1 MVLMNGTALDKPFVR
16 RSLEKHLLHATGM
29 DPEGS
34 EPRHWLYATAAF
46 ARDLIVERWAESR
59 RHKERLGA
67 KEVCYFSME
76 FLIGRLL
83 MDTLRNLGVYELCSE
98 ALAEAGVSIETV
110 AEQEVDAALGN
121 GGLGRLAAC
130 LLESTATTRIP
141 AYGYG
146 IRYEFGMFAQRIEGG
161 SQHEEPEAWLRF
173 GAPWE
178 FPRTDLTYPISF
190 YGRVVRETDEHGI
203 ANDRW
208 LDASQVLATAFDV
221 PVPGFRSEIVNTLR
235 LWSARA
241 PRELDLRRFNE
252 GDHLGAVDDK
262 SHWESLT
269 RVLYP
274 HDGTAAGREL
284 RFKQE
289 YFFVSASLQDILARL
304 KRQRHSF
311 DELPRFVA
319 IQINDTH
326 PALAVA
332 ELMRLLVDVHGFEW
346 DHAWSLTQRAIAYT
360 NHTLMPEALETWPL
374 RYFESMLPRHLQII
388 YRINDDLL
396 KETGT
401 RHPGDFELLR
411 RISFIDEHSERRVRM
426 ANLAF
431 VGSHRVN
438 GVSKLHTA
446 LMKETVFAD
455 LNRVFPGRIVN
466 VTNGIA
472 PRRWLVESNPA
483 LSRLISAQIGE
494 DWMRDLS
501 QLERLAPQAEDS
513 AFREQF
519 WLAKQA
525 NKQRLAAFIQEHCGI
540 RVDPSSLFD
549 VQIKRIHEYKRQLL
563 NLLHVV
569 VLYNRIRSHPGG
581 TYPPRTV
588 IFAGKAAP
596 GYAMA
601 KLIIKLVNDVAQVVN
616 SDPLIGGRLKVLF
629 IPNYS
634 VSLAERIIPA
644 ADLSEQ
650 ISTAGME
657 ASGAG
662 NMKLGLNGALTIG
675 TLDGANLEI
684 REAVGQDNFFA
695 FGLTSEDVARLK
707 ADGYDPLD
715 YGRRCPGLIHAL
727 DMIGHGIF
735 SPDQPALFRPIV
747 ESLTTCD
754 RFFVMADSASY
765 LATQAQIEALYPDR
779 DEWSRRAI
787 LNVARMGPF
796 SSDRAV
802 RDYARTV
809 WDTVPLSR
817 ERSEA
822 AVSANDLA
830 R

>member
-1 MVLMNGTALDKPFVR
+1 VDKAFVR
-16 RSLEKHLLHATGM
+16 QSLEKYLLHVTGM
-29 DPEGS
+29 DPEGL

-46 ARDLIVERWAESR
+46 ARDLIVDRWAETR
-59 RHKERLGA
+59 RRKEQQGA
-67 KEVCYFSME
+67 KEICYFSME

-83 MDTLRNLGVYELCSE
+83 TDTLRNLGVYGLCSE
-98 ALAEAGVSIETV
+98 ALAEAGVNIEAV
-110 AEQEVDAALGN
+110 AEQEIEAGLGN

-130 LLESTATTRIP
+130 LLESTATMGIP

-161 SQHEEPEAWLRF
+161 WQHEEPETWLRF

-178 FPRTDLTYPISF
+178 FPRPDLNHPVSF
-190 YGRVVRETDEHGI
+190 YGRVVRETDEQGI
-203 ANDRW
+203 ARDRW
-208 LDASQVLATAFDV
+208 LDASCVLATAFDV
-221 PVPGFRSEIVNTLR
+221 PIPGFRSQTVNTLR

-262 SHWESLT
+262 NHWESLT

-284 RFKQE
+284 RFKQG

-304 KRQRHSF
+304 KRRKRSF

-346 DHAWSLTQRAIAYT
+346 DHAWSLTQRVIAYT

-374 RYFESMLPRHLQII
+374 RYFETMLPRHLQII
-388 YRINDDLL
+388 YRINDELL
-396 KETGT
+396 KKAGA
-401 RHPGDFELLR
+401 RHPGDFELLQ
-411 RISFIDEHSERRVRM
+411 RISFIDERGERRVRM

-438 GVSKLHTA
+438 GVSQLHTA
-446 LMKETVFAD
+446 LMQETVFAD
-455 LNRVFPGRIVN
+455 LSRLFPTRIVN
-466 VTNGIA
+466 ITNGIT

-483 LSRLISAQIGE
+483 LSRLISDRIGE
-494 DWMRDLS
+494 GWMRDLS
-501 QLERLAPQAEDS
+501 QLERLAEQAEDR
-513 AFREQF
+513 AVREQF
-519 WLAKQA
+519 WLAKQS
-525 NKQRLAAFIQEHCGI
+525 NKQRLATFIQQRCGI
-540 RVDPSSLFD
+540 RVNPSSLFD
-549 VQIKRIHEYKRQLL
+549 VQIKRIHEYKRQLM

-569 VLYNRIRSHPGG
+569 TLYNRIRSSPGG
-581 TYPPRTV
+581 AYLPRTV

-601 KLIIKLVNDVAQVVN
+601 KLIIKLISDVAKVVN
-616 SDPLIGGRLKVLF
+616 SDPLIGDRLKVLF
-629 IPNYS
+629 IPNCS

-657 ASGAG
+657 ASGTG
-662 NMKLGLNGALTIG
+662 NMKLALNGALTIG
-675 TLDGANLEI
+675 TLDGANIEI
-684 REAVGQDNFFA
+684 REAVGQENFFA
-695 FGLTSEDVARLK
+695 FGLTSEDLARLK
-707 ADGYDPLD
+707 ANGYDPLD
-715 YGRRCPGLIHAL
+715 HGRRCSDLMQAL
-727 DMIGHGIF
+727 DVIRHGIF
-735 SPDQPALFRPIV
+735 SPEQPALFWPIV
-747 ESLTTCD
+747 ESLTTAD

-765 LATQAQIEALYPDR
+765 LATQAQVEELYPSH

-796 SSDRAV
+796 SSDRTV
-802 RDYARTV
+802 LDYARTV
-809 WDTVPLSR
+809 WNAQPLNQ
-817 ERSEA
+817 ERSDGA
-822 AVSANDLA
+822 TLRAQTAPAVGV
-830 R
+830 

>member
-1 MVLMNGTALDKPFVR
+1 
-16 RSLEKHLLHATGM
+16 
-29 DPEGS
+29 
-34 EPRHWLYATAAF
+34 
-46 ARDLIVERWAESR
+46 
-59 RHKERLGA
+59 
-67 KEVCYFSME
+67 
-76 FLIGRLL
+76 
-83 MDTLRNLGVYELCSE
+83 
-98 ALAEAGVSIETV
+98 
-110 AEQEVDAALGN
+110 
-121 GGLGRLAAC
+121 
-130 LLESTATTRIP
+130 
-141 AYGYG
+141 
-146 IRYEFGMFAQRIEGG
+146 
-161 SQHEEPEAWLRF
+161 
-173 GAPWE
+173 
-178 FPRTDLTYPISF
+178 
-190 YGRVVRETDEHGI
+190 VRETDAHGI
-203 ANDRW
+203 ARDRW
-208 LDASQVLATAFDV
+208 LDASHVLATAFDV
-221 PVPGFRSEIVNTLR
+221 PILGFRSQTVNTLR

-262 SHWESLT
+262 NNWESLT

-274 HDGTAAGREL
+274 DDGTAAGREL

-289 YFFVSASLQDILARL
+289 YFFVSASLQDILMRL
-304 KRQRHSF
+304 KRQKRSF
-311 DELPRFVA
+311 DDLPRFVA

-346 DHAWSLTQRAIAYT
+346 DHAWRLTQRVIAYT

-374 RYFESMLPRHLQII
+374 RYFETMLPRHLQII

-396 KETGT
+396 KKAGAQ
-401 RHPGDFELLR
+401 HSGDLGLLQ
-411 RISFIDEHSERRVRM
+411 RISFIDERGERRVRM

-446 LMKETVFAD
+446 LMQETVFAD
-455 LNRVFPGRIVN
+455 LNRLFPTRIVN
-466 VTNGIA
+466 ITNGIT

-483 LSRLISAQIGE
+483 LSRLVSGRIGE
-494 DWMRDLS
+494 GWMRDLN
-501 QLERLAPQAEDS
+501 QLERLAEQAEDP
-513 AFREQF
+513 AVREQF

-525 NKQRLAAFIQEHCGI
+525 NKQRLATFIQERCGI
-540 RVDPSSLFD
+540 RVNPSSLFD

-569 VLYNRIRSHPGG
+569 ALYNRIRSDPGG
-581 TYPPRTV
+581 AYLPRTV
-588 IFAGKAAP
+588 IFAGKVAP

-601 KLIIKLVNDVAQVVN
+601 KLIIKLINDVAKIVN
-616 SDPLIGGRLKVLF
+616 SDPLVGDRLKVLF

-657 ASGAG
+657 ASGTG
-662 NMKLGLNGALTIG
+662 NMKLALNGALTIG
-675 TLDGANLEI
+675 TLDGANIEI
-684 REAVGQDNFFA
+684 REAVGQENFFA

-707 ADGYDPLD
+707 ASGYDPLD
-715 YGRRCPGLIHAL
+715 HGRGCPDLIQAL

-747 ESLTTCD
+747 ESLTTGD

-765 LATQAQIEALYPDR
+765 LAAQAQVEALYPNHH
-779 DEWSRRAI
+779 EWSRRAI

-796 SSDRAV
+796 SSDRTV
-802 RDYARTV
+802 LDYARTI
-809 WDTVPLSR
+809 WTAAPLSQ
-817 ERSEA
+817 ERSEGAAAPAQTAA
-822 AVSANDLA
+822 AVRS
-830 R
+830 

>member
-1 MVLMNGTALDKPFVR
+1 MSLSGAALDQPSVR
-16 RSLEKHLLHATGM
+16 RSLEKHLLHVTGM

-46 ARDLIVERWAESR
+46 ARDLIVERWAETR
-59 RHKERLGA
+59 RRKEEQGA
-67 KEVCYFSME
+67 KEVCYLSME

-83 MDTLRNLGVYELCSE
+83 TDTLRNLGVYELCRE
-98 ALAEAGVSIETV
+98 ALTEAGVSIETV

-130 LLESTATTRIP
+130 LLESTATTGIP

-161 SQHEEPEAWLRF
+161 WQHEEPDVWLRY

-178 FPRTDLTYPISF
+178 FPRPDLSYPVRF
-190 YGRVVRETDEHGI
+190 YGRIVSETDEHGTVR
-203 ANDRW
+203 DRW
-208 LDASQVLATAFDV
+208 LDASEVLATAFDV
-221 PVPGFRSEIVNTLR
+221 PVPGYRSGTVNTLR

-252 GDHLGAVDDK
+252 GDHLGAVGDK
-262 SHWESLT
+262 IQWESLT

-304 KRQRHSF
+304 KRQKRSF

-319 IQINDTH
+319 VQINDTH
-326 PALAVA
+326 PALAVP

-346 DHAWSLTQRAIAYT
+346 DRAWSLTQRVIAYT

-374 RYFESMLPRHLQII
+374 RYFETMLPRHLQII
-388 YRINDDLL
+388 YRINEAVLKAAGTQAPDDFALL
-396 KETGT
+396 Q
-401 RHPGDFELLR
+401 RV
-411 RISFIDEHSERRVRM
+411 SFIDEHGERRVRM

-446 LMKETVFAD
+446 LMQETVFAD
-455 LNRVFPGRIVN
+455 LNRLFPGRIVN
-466 VTNGIA
+466 VTNGVA
-472 PRRWLVESNPA
+472 PRRWLLDSNPA
-483 LSRLISAQIGE
+483 LSRLISNQIGE
-494 DWMRDLS
+494 GWMRDLG
-501 QLERLAPQAEDS
+501 QLERLTPQADNA

-519 WLAKQA
+519 WLAKHA
-525 NKQRLAAFIQEHCGI
+525 NKAHLAAFIEEECGTRI
-540 RVDPSSLFD
+540 NPHSLFD

-563 NLLHVV
+563 KLLHVV

-581 TYPPRTV
+581 AYLPRTV

-596 GYAMA
+596 GYAIA
-601 KLIIKLVNDVAQVVN
+601 KLTIKLINDVAKVIN
-616 SDPLIGGRLKVLF
+616 DDPLVGDRLKLVFL
-629 IPNYS
+629 PNYS
-634 VSLAERIIPA
+634 VTLAERIIPA

-657 ASGAG
+657 ASGTG
-662 NMKLGLNGALTIG
+662 NMKLALNGALTIG
-675 TLDGANLEI
+675 TLDGANIEI
-684 REAVGQDNFFA
+684 REAVGAHNFFT
-695 FGLTSEDVARLK
+695 FGLTSEEVARLK
-707 ADGYDPLD
+707 TDGYDPQA
-715 YGRRCPGLIHAL
+715 YIRRSPELMQAL
-727 DMIGHGIF
+727 EMIDKGVF
-735 SPDQPALFRPIV
+735 SPAESTLYHPILQGLTTTDHFLV
-747 ESLTTCD
+747 VADFAAYLAAQAEIESL
-754 RFFVMADSASY
+754 
-765 LATQAQIEALYPDR
+765 YPNR
-779 DEWSRRAI
+779 DEWTRRAV
-787 LNVARMGPF
+787 LNVAHMGPF

-802 RDYARTV
+802 QDYARTI
-809 WDTVPLSR
+809 WAAVPLGQGR
-817 ERSEA
+817 
-822 AVSANDLA
+822 VDA
-830 R
+830 RATARV

>member
-1 MVLMNGTALDKPFVR
+1 V
-16 RSLEKHLLHATGM
+16 TGM

-46 ARDLIVERWAESR
+46 ARDLIVERWAETR
-59 RHKERLGA
+59 RRKEQQGA
-67 KEVCYFSME
+67 KEICYFSME

-83 MDTLRNLGVYELCSE
+83 TDTLRNLGVYELCSA
-98 ALAEAGVSIETV
+98 ALAEAGINIEAV
-110 AEQEVDAALGN
+110 AEQEIDAALGD

-130 LLESTATTRIP
+130 LLESTATTGIP

-161 SQHEEPEAWLRF
+161 WQHEEPEAWLRF

-178 FPRTDLTYPISF
+178 FPRPDLIHPVNF
-190 YGRVVRETDEHGI
+190 CGRVVRETDAHGI
-203 ANDRW
+203 ARDRW
-208 LDASQVLATAFDV
+208 LDASHVLATAFDV
-221 PVPGFRSEIVNTLR
+221 PILGFRSQTVNTLR

-262 SHWESLT
+262 NNWESLT

-274 HDGTAAGREL
+274 DDGTAAGREL

-289 YFFVSASLQDILARL
+289 YFFVSASLQDILMRL
-304 KRQRHSF
+304 KRQKRSF
-311 DELPRFVA
+311 DDLPRFVA

-346 DHAWSLTQRAIAYT
+346 DHAWRLTQRVIAYT

-374 RYFESMLPRHLQII
+374 RYFETMLPRHLQII

-396 KETGT
+396 KKAGAQ
-401 RHPGDFELLR
+401 HSGDLGLLQ
-411 RISFIDEHSERRVRM
+411 RISFIDERGERRVRM

-446 LMKETVFAD
+446 LMQETVFAD
-455 LNRVFPGRIVN
+455 LNRLFPTRIVN
-466 VTNGIA
+466 ITNGIT

-483 LSRLISAQIGE
+483 LSRLVSGRIGE
-494 DWMRDLS
+494 GWMRDLN
-501 QLERLAPQAEDS
+501 QLERLAEQAEDP
-513 AFREQF
+513 AVREQF

-525 NKQRLAAFIQEHCGI
+525 NKQRLATFIQERCGI
-540 RVDPSSLFD
+540 RVNPSSLFD

-569 VLYNRIRSHPGG
+569 ALYNRIRSDPGG
-581 TYPPRTV
+581 AYLPRTV
-588 IFAGKAAP
+588 IFAGKVAP

-601 KLIIKLVNDVAQVVN
+601 KLIIKLINDVAKIVN
-616 SDPLIGGRLKVLF
+616 SDPLVGDRLKVQRE
-629 IPNYS
+629 PGR
-634 VSLAERIIPA
+634 ADHPA

-657 ASGAG
+657 ASGTG
-662 NMKLGLNGALTIG
+662 NMKLALNGALTIG
-675 TLDGANLEI
+675 TLDGANIEI
-684 REAVGQDNFFA
+684 REAVGQENFFA

-707 ADGYDPLD
+707 ASGYDPLD
-715 YGRRCPGLIHAL
+715 HGRGCPDLIQAL

-747 ESLTTCD
+747 ESLTTGD

-765 LATQAQIEALYPDR
+765 LAAQAQVEALYPNHH
-779 DEWSRRAI
+779 EWSRRAI

-796 SSDRAV
+796 SSDRTV
-802 RDYARTV
+802 LDYARTI
-809 WDTVPLSR
+809 WTAAPLSQ
-817 ERSEA
+817 ERSEGAAAPAQTAA
-822 AVSANDLA
+822 AVRA
-830 R
+830 